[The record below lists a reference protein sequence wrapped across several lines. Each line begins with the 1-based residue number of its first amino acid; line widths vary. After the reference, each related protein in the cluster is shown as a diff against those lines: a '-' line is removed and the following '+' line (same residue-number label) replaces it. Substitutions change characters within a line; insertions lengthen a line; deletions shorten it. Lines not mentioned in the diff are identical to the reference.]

1 MKQKRDAQ
9 GRFVKMHLTR
19 EEYEAK
25 IAELEEKIESI
36 AFRASIANN
45 NASLWKNNYHTEKE
59 RFEVAKELVNELGL
73 ILGSTLSNLACV
85 VNPEVIVVGGGVS
98 KAGKILIMQSPKMD
112 LPKCPVRFI

>member
-59 RFEVAKELVNELGL
+59 RFEVAKELVNKRGEAIEWLLSKLPFWTRNKFWKKFG
-73 ILGSTLSNLACV
+73 TL
-85 VNPEVIVVGGGVS
+85 
-98 KAGKILIMQSPKMD
+98 
-112 LPKCPVRFI
+112 